1 LKTKDINLNR
11 PLSFSNQATLG
22 GVKGAKQA
30 LAIAIDTIR
39 KTDKIFKGLGKY
51 EIMSNIKKV

>member
-1 LKTKDINLNR
+1 LKTKDINLNQ

-30 LAIAIDTIR
+30 LALVLDTIR
-39 KTDKIFKGLGKY
+39 VTDTIFEVLGKY